1 MTRLGYRI
9 HGVDAAVRQVEA
21 SPETTSASFLQGEA
35 SDLPFPEDAFDFA
48 YGINVI
54 HHILDPQARRESLS
68 EIVRVLR
75 PGGLFFLHEINTRNP
90 LFAFYMSYL
99 FPVMTTIDEGNEI
112 WVRPDALPRVH
123 GAAWTEDVDYF
134 TFLPDFVPAG
144 LVRTLGGME
153 SFLERSR
160 TRVWSAHYM
169 ACLVKGRRG

>member
-35 SDLPFPEDAFDFA
+35 SALPFPDGAFDFA
-48 YGINVI
+48 YGINVM
-54 HHILDPQARRESLS
+54 HHILETRARGGALA